1 MTFIKNTFEILWT
14 IWCLFIA
21 GLFLLINLPILM
33 LFALIFGEGKNNIV
47 DAYLRFWSKLTLIFW
62 GIRLLIIKDKKI
74 DANTPY
80 IYLSN
85 HRSYL
90 DAFIAVAG
98 ISKQKKFL
106 GKAEVFQWPFI
117 GILRKFGPYICT
129 KRI

>member
-21 GLFLLINLPILM
+21 GFFLLINLPILM

-47 DAYLRFWSKLTLIFW
+47 DAYLRFWAKLTLIFW
-62 GIRLLIIKDKKI
+62 GIRLVIIRDKKI
-74 DANTPY
+74 DSNKPY

-90 DAFIAVAG
+90 DVFIAVVG
-98 ISKQKKFL
+98 IKKQK
-106 GKAEVFQWPFI
+106 
-117 GILRKFGPYICT
+117 IL
-129 KRI
+129 